1 MKSPR
6 NQGMKIEFLYFSGCP
21 NSEPTLENL
30 KAALSEMNIDVDP
43 SLVDVDP
50 AAFKRPF
57 LGSPSIVV
65 NGIDLYNLSH
75 PDAFEFA
82 CRTFDIGGEKT
93 GILPVEFIQDRIH
106 KILRA
111 GPDRSLE

>member
-1 MKSPR
+1 
-6 NQGMKIEFLYFSGCP
+6 MKIEFLYFSGCP
-21 NSEPTLENL
+21 DSEPTLENL
-30 KAALSEMNIDVDP
+30 KVALSEMNIDVDP

-65 NGIDLYNLSH
+65 NGIDLYTLSH
-75 PDAFEFA
+75 SDAFEFA

-93 GILPVEFIQDRIH
+93 GALSTAFVRGRIER
-106 KILRA
+106 IIN
-111 GPDRSLE
+111 GI

>member
-1 MKSPR
+1 
-6 NQGMKIEFLYFSGCP
+6 MKIEFLYFSGCP

-30 KAALSEMNIDVDP
+30 KAALSEMNIDVDL

-50 AAFKRPF
+50 DVFKRPF

-65 NGIDLYNLSH
+65 NGIDLYTLSH

-93 GILPVEFIQDRIH
+93 GILPT
-106 KILRA
+106 
-111 GPDRSLE
+111 